1 MDLTAAATIET
12 LALRAA
18 SGMFDGI
25 ALYGSSI
32 EGEKH
37 YLAMQAAA
45 LRRAAE
51 LVEARLNRLARATGE
66 AA

>member
-1 MDLTAAATIET
+1 MEWTPWATIET
-12 LALRAA
+12 LAQRTAWGVFE
-18 SGMFDGI
+18 GME
-25 ALYGSSI
+25 LYGRSI
-32 EGEKH
+32 ENEKAH
-37 YLAMQAAA
+37 LAMHAAA